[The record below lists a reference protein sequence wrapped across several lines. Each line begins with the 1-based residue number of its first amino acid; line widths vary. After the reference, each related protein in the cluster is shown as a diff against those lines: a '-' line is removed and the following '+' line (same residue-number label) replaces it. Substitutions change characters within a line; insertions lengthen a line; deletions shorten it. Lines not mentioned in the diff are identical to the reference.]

1 MLHKFIRL
9 LAKFVPVRKLEG
21 ESERRTRVYP
31 SVHEDSSTESM
42 HKFSTGVAFYKKSIF
57 TLSIIFP
64 LFAFANTP
72 ITLHNLHDLENW
84 SAGHYAKGQ
93 AVDFDLSDISNK
105 NAVSN
110 ALATANAN
118 KVSAANITFDLT
130 NTSKQNLDIA
140 DLKQA
145 ATLVPIDGYVALK
158 GEIQLIGKLSDIEHI
173 NRSLAIENIPDR
185 SYRKFGE
192 YAKSL
197 IVNQLNVDQ
206 ESYLIHGLTRR
217 SIWLDQ
223 DLAVNGY
230 GTYDLAKEIKYY
242 TLTFRDLKL
251 TLPVDNNTTKKE
263 VRIAA
268 STVENTEHRYSLT
281 LLPLDEKHLTQ
292 AKLASLNK
300 TIMHSWQNSAQW
312 NARAYGIRRLHFGDH
327 GLPSIWEYNIQARN
341 EVLQQIS
348 WSKAALKVVKNSVT
362 YSNVP
367 ASENE
372 ILGKLIPTI

>member
-1 MLHKFIRL
+1 ML
-9 LAKFVPVRKLEG
+9 RKL
-21 ESERRTRVYP
+21 
-31 SVHEDSSTESM
+31 
-42 HKFSTGVAFYKKSIF
+42 IF
-57 TLSIIFP
+57 TLSIISP

-72 ITLHNLHDLENW
+72 ITLHNQQDLDNW
-84 SAGHYAKGQ
+84 SAGHYPKGQ

-105 NAVSN
+105 NAVSS
-110 ALATANAN
+110 ALFTANAN

-158 GEIQLIGKLSDIEHI
+158 GEIQLTGKLSEIEHI

-206 ESYLIHGLTRR
+206 EAYLIHGLTRR
-217 SIWLDQ
+217 SVWLDQ
-223 DLAVNGY
+223 DLAADGY

-292 AKLASLNK
+292 DKLASLNK
-300 TIMHSWQNSAQW
+300 TIMNSWQNSAQW

-327 GLPSIWEYNIQARN
+327 YLPAIWEYKIQARN
-341 EVLQQIS
+341 EMLQQIS
-348 WSKAALKVVKNSVT
+348 WSKAALKIVKNSMT

-372 ILGKLIPTI
+372 ILGKLIPIA